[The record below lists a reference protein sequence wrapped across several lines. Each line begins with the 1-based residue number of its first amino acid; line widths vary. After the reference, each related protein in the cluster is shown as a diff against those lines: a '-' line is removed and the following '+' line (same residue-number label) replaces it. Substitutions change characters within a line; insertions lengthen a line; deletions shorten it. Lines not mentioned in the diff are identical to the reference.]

1 MNTKKSNKL
10 NLLIREWPRGAV
22 YTQKYLSRLGYYH
35 DLVKSYRRSGWLE
48 SVGAGAFKLAGDPVD
63 WYGGLYALQKQLHL
77 SVHVGGRTALELR
90 GYSHYGRIGAEKCY
104 LYAPAGTRL
113 PLWFHKY
120 EWGVDIIFKATRLF
134 PSDLPDS
141 LSEYNHKELIVLISG
156 PERAALEMLYHV
168 PARITFE
175 ESVLVMENLTSL
187 RPHIVERLLE
197 NCNSVKV
204 KRLFMYMADQHN
216 HAWLENIK
224 TANID
229 LGQGK
234 RFIVS
239 NGMLDKTY
247 NITVPYQPPKAY
259 G

>member
-1 MNTKKSNKL
+1 L
-10 NLLIREWPRGAV
+10 
-22 YTQKYLSRLGYYH
+22 
-35 DLVKSYRRSGWLE
+35 
-48 SVGAGAFKLAGDPVD
+48 KLAGDPVD